1 MKTGSIHLFSASR
14 FRMFLF
20 LLFQI
25 ICNFF
30 LPLPCRVKMN
40 TVPRRIETN
49 ETQNE
54 NSDETKFPEQENE
67 KKNGRLNRT
76 FALRHVSVV
85 L

>member
-1 MKTGSIHLFSASR
+1 
-14 FRMFLF
+14 
-20 LLFQI
+20 
-25 ICNFF
+25 
-30 LPLPCRVKMN
+30 MN

-54 NSDETKFPEQENE
+54 NSDESNTPEEENE

>member
-1 MKTGSIHLFSASR
+1 
-14 FRMFLF
+14 
-20 LLFQI
+20 
-25 ICNFF
+25 
-30 LPLPCRVKMN
+30 MN